1 MSTLWLKYM
10 QHGHDAS
17 SVMKWVFFNQPS
29 LRLCWSQNVQKMVLS
44 RVFPV
49 FVCSFWATIVCGG
62 STWQT
67 PWMTVDLKGSF
78 WGLIHTKC
86 SISIRM
92 QVYPSIWIEV
102 LRFGCS
108 VKTTGYAERKKKKNN
123 NTEACGKEIEPDS
136 TFGETA
142 PDITFTAKPK
152 TDCMYYDTLPIV
164 SSLGLFHVPSFCI
177 CVCLQSM
184 LLVCGDT
191 HSSDRVT

>member
-17 SVMKWVFFNQPS
+17 SVMKWGFFHQPS

-67 PWMTVDLKGSF
+67 PRMTVDLKGSF

-108 VKTTGYAERKKKKNN
+108 VKTTGYAERKTTTTTQKPAAKKLSQIQLLEKRHLISHSLPNRRQIV
-123 NTEACGKEIEPDS
+123 CIMILSQLCPRLVY
-136 TFGETA
+136 F
-142 PDITFTAKPK
+142 
-152 TDCMYYDTLPIV
+152 MYLASASV
-164 SSLGLFHVPSFCI
+164 FVCSLC
-177 CVCLQSM
+177 C
-184 LLVCGDT
+184 
-191 HSSDRVT
+191 